1 MLRNLKSGCLGSR
14 RLSMFSF
21 NVIECSCSGLVAKK
35 KRSCSSGNRPAVVI
49 QHTDTFTPLSNI

>member
-21 NVIECSCSGLVAKK
+21 NVIECPCSGLVAKK
-35 KRSCSSGNRPAVVI
+35 KEEAVRLVI
-49 QHTDTFTPLSNI
+49 DLLS

>member
-35 KRSCSSGNRPAVVI
+35 KKKEAVRLVI
-49 QHTDTFTPLSNI
+49 DLLS